1 MICESSVLG
10 VSGSSFFTLGFA
22 SHTSLHLPTK
32 IAKRCTEKSC
42 QCHSSQNSR
51 FVNCSQNFFVFDNI
65 LFEVSPR
72 ISEHCVFPFFPK
84 NKSVYRICFLLFKQ
98 YQLKLHYSYKTVYGL
113 RICTHHNVRI
123 TYISKC
129 FAQTLESTE
138 CFWN

>member
-65 LFEVSPR
+65 VFEVSPAFQNIAFFLFSEKQKCLQNLFFIVQT
-72 ISEHCVFPFFPK
+72 ISVK
-84 NKSVYRICFLLFKQ
+84 ITL
-98 YQLKLHYSYKTVYGL
+98 QLQNSL
-113 RICTHHNVRI
+113 RIAYLHASQRTH
-123 TYISKC
+123 YIH
-129 FAQTLESTE
+129 Q
-138 CFWN
+138 